1 MADKPKTDEQTV
13 VSLLKWARD
22 ESIAIN
28 KLRVGTI
35 ELELVDMALATRAV
49 HGSDKGGRDRTGSL
63 YRQYAGDIIDKIEAE
78 LGTTFEDDDEEG
90 VDEAP
95 SVPQARRGRSARA
108 PRRG

>member
-1 MADKPKTDEQTV
+1 MTTKPKTDEQTV
-13 VSLLKWARD
+13 VALLKWARD

-35 ELELVDMALATRAV
+35 ELELVDMSLATRAV
-49 HGSDKGGRDRTGSL
+49 RGPDKRDGKDFADSL
-63 YRQYAGDIIDKIEAE
+63 YRQYGAGLIDKVVQDLDA
-78 LGTTFEDDDEEG
+78 TYEDDDED
-90 VDEAP
+90 DEAP

>member
-1 MADKPKTDEQTV
+1 MTTKPKTDEQTV
-13 VSLLKWARD
+13 VALLKWARD

-49 HGSDKGGRDRTGSL
+49 RGPDKGGRDRASSL
-63 YRQYAGDIIDKIEAE
+63 YRQYAGDIIDKIEAD
-78 LGTTFEDDDEEG
+78 LGTTFEDDDES
-90 VDEAP
+90 DEAP
-95 SVPQARRGRSARA
+95 SEPQARRGRSARA